1 MQMGSWYAHTL
12 ATTFSMS
19 VAPAGSSATPY
30 GERGW
35 TTFERQVSQLVKGA
49 SAASW
54 RRLADASVVRTVGPC
69 GGAYIEPPMH
79 PRAFAAALARK
90 TFTNGRSD
98 CELVAGLYY
107 DTLAGSLGHVE
118 ELTYMDC
125 GWGDEEVARL
135 AEVLEWAREATVLQ
149 LRGNPRIGCNG
160 YAALAAALGDARVA
174 PKLKRIVVDYP
185 KAASATELRAAC
197 EARGIKLEDPI
208 E

>member
-1 MQMGSWYAHTL
+1 MGSWYAHRL
-12 ATTFSMS
+12 TTTVSMS

-49 SAASW
+49 SGVSW

-107 DTLAGSLGHVE
+107 DTLAGSLGHVGGLLYE
-118 ELTYMDC
+118 NC

-135 AEVLEWAREATVLQ
+135 AEVLEWAREATALW
-149 LRGNPRIGCNG
+149 LRGNPRIGRRG
-160 YAALAAALGDARVA
+160 YAALAAALRDARAA
-174 PKLKRIVVDYP
+174 PKLRAISVDYP
-185 KAASATELRAAC
+185 TAPSATELRAAW
-197 EARGIKLEDPI
+197 EARGVERTQG
-208 E
+208 

>member
-1 MQMGSWYAHTL
+1 MQMGSWYAHKL

-35 TTFERQVSQLVKGA
+35 TMFERQVSQLVKA
-49 SAASW
+49 TARSW
-54 RRLADASVVRTVGPC
+54 RKLADASVVRTVGPC

-107 DTLAGSLGHVE
+107 DTLAGSLGHVGA
-118 ELTYMDC
+118 LRYMNC

-135 AEVLEWAREATVLQ
+135 AEVLEWAREATKLVLN
-149 LRGNPRIGCNG
+149 GNPRIGRRG
-160 YAALAAALGDARVA
+160 YAALAAALRDARAA
-174 PKLKRIVVDYP
+174 PKLREIKVAYP
-185 KAASATELRAAC
+185 EAPSATELRAAC
-197 EARGIKLEDPI
+197 EARGITLS
-208 E
+208 